1 MKISLT
7 LLVAILP
14 LALGET
20 DSFKAEIVSGK
31 LKLSCTFTMV
41 YTRTKVDTKKSK
53 GKCKGVKKTANVA
66 GVEVASRSG
75 VVYTMTMTVAKTGA
89 VKFKK
94 VSMVLGRSPSY
105 LSNNVEKS

>member
-53 GKCKGVKKTANVA
+53 GKCKGGKKTANVA

-94 VSMVLGRSPSY
+94 VSMVLGRSPS
-105 LSNNVEKS
+105 